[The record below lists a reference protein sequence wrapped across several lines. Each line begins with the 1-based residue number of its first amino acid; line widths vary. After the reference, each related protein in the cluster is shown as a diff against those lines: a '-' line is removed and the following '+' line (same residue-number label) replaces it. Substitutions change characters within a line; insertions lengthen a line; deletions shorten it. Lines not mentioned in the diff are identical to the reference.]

1 MRRTRILALLLAVT
15 LVLASVPAFAAAGQS
30 KSFSDVKSNDWFKPY
45 VDKLSSWGIINGYQD
60 GSFGPDKTLT
70 RAEFL
75 TMIFNAGNMLTMMY
89 VDENGQPGSYETI
102 TNVHWAQPYW
112 NALNDAGIIAGSGI
126 KCSNAELNKPITRNE
141 MAVLITN
148 MLYKDYYEDKVT
160 VSNVSTVIK
169 DYNSIPSNYRYYVE
183 QAFGK
188 GVLSG
193 YTDQTF
199 QGGNQLTRGEAAS
212 VVDRMIFAKDR
223 KVISGASTVKP
234 TTQAAASKWQK
245 QGWIN
250 AYGSASA
257 ELRQLL
263 FGDANKANF
272 SSASEAAPYMETVT
286 IPIWKLDKGGN
297 KYSTTTTVVVHKEV
311 AADVQAIFQQIFD
324 DPERF
329 PIQSVGGARYT
340 DTMRHSWGCAID
352 INPAYNAEC
361 RANYNTNTVSFTSGF
376 YGWWPLGTNQSMFS
390 GSISAASPY
399 SISPNGSVVKAF
411 ADYGWGWGGQ
421 GYSVRSDNT
430 QKFDYMHFS
439 VMASGG

>member
-1 MRRTRILALLLAVT
+1 MLALLLAVS
-15 LVLASVPAFAAAGQS
+15 LLLSAIPASAVTGQS
-30 KSFSDVKSNDWFKPY
+30 KTFSDVKADDWFKPY
-45 VDKLSSWGIINGYQD
+45 VDKLSAWGIINGYED
-60 GSFGPDKTLT
+60 GTFGPNKTLT

-75 TMIFNAGNMLTMMY
+75 TMIFNAGNTLTMMY
-89 VDENGQPGSYETI
+89 VDENGQPGNYEDI
-102 TNVHWAQPYW
+102 RNVHWAQPYW

-126 KCSNAELNKPITRNE
+126 KCSGTELNKPITRNE
-141 MAVLITN
+141 MSVLITN
-148 MLYKDYYEDKVT
+148 MLYKDYYEDKVS
-160 VSNVSTVIK
+160 VSNVSSAIK
-169 DYNSIPSNYRYYVE
+169 DYSSIPSNYRYYVE

-199 QGGNQLTRGEAAS
+199 QGSNQLTRGEAAS
-212 VVDRMIFAKDR
+212 VVDRMLFAQDR
-223 KVISGASTVKP
+223 KVISGATTVKP
-234 TTQAAASKWQK
+234 STTPAATQWQK
-245 QGWIN
+245 NGWIN
-250 AYGSASA
+250 AYGNASS
-257 ELRQLL
+257 ELRQIL
-263 FGDANKANF
+263 FGDANKSGF
-272 SSASEAAPYMETVT
+272 SSASEASAYMETVT
-286 IPIWKLDKGGN
+286 IPIWQLDKGGN
-297 KYSTTTTVVVHKEV
+297 KYSTTTTVVVNKAV

-324 DPERF
+324 DPEQF

-340 DTMRHSWGCAID
+340 DTLRHSWGCAID

-376 YGWWPLGTNQSMFS
+376 YGWWPLGTSQTMFS
-390 GSISAASPY
+390 GSISTPSPY
-399 SISPNGSVVKAF
+399 SIKADGSVVKAF